1 MAENHHLHHQH
12 HQQQQRHGHDK
23 PKRLYQVWNG
33 SNRFLCGGRLIFG
46 PDVASLFLTTFLIA
60 GPVIAFCIKTYIKIK
75 NDDHADRC
83 YPVLIVA
90 AVLTFLDFSFLFLTS
105 ARDPGIIPRN
115 SRPPESDEASDMP
128 TPSMEWVNG
137 RTPHLKLPR
146 TKDVVVNGQTVKVKY
161 CDTCLLYRP
170 PRVSHCSIC
179 NNCVQRFD
187 HHCPWVGQC
196 IGIRN
201 YRFFFMFIST
211 STILC
216 IYVFTF
222 SWVNLLEEN
231 HSVWKAISHDGVS
244 DFLIIYCFIAVWFVG
259 GLSVFHF
266 YLMCSNQTTYENF
279 RYRYDK
285 KDNPYNRGM
294 LRNLRDIFFSK
305 IPPSRNNFRSFV
317 EEDDHMMMGSFT
329 PNLGEG
335 THGSKEKIDIEM
347 GAKYAD
353 DSRYSLPEILRN
365 LDFDDLDDNLK
376 TKEEGETQ
384 ASDPFFSVEQDL
396 NDSMHS
402 IVVRDGVVESVEESI
417 VEDGVTDSKRSNNVD
432 GYSVVAME
440 DLFFGLYVLKWIADT
455 TVLIF
460 FFLSVIA
467 LIVWYGGL

>member
-1 MAENHHLHHQH
+1 MEIYCVFFAIFQ
-12 HQQQQRHGHDK
+12 
-23 PKRLYQVWNG
+23 
-33 SNRFLCGGRLIFG
+33 RFLCGGRLIFG

-60 GPVIAFCIKTYIKIK
+60 GPVIAFCIKTYAKIK
-75 NDDHADRC
+75 NDDHDHW
-83 YPVLIVA
+83 YPVLIGA
-90 AVLTFLDFSFLFLTS
+90 AVLTILDFSFLFLTS
-105 ARDPGIIPRN
+105 GRDPGIIPRN
-115 SRPPESDEASDMP
+115 SRPPESEEASDMP

-196 IGIRN
+196 IGI
-201 YRFFFMFIST
+201 
-211 STILC
+211 
-216 IYVFTF
+216 
-222 SWVNLLEEN
+222 
-231 HSVWKAISHDGVS
+231 
-244 DFLIIYCFIAVWFVG
+244 
-259 GLSVFHF
+259 
-266 YLMCSNQTTYENF
+266 TTYENF

-294 LRNLRDIFFSK
+294 LRNLREIFFSK

-335 THGSKEKIDIEM
+335 NLGSKEKIDIEM

-365 LDFDDLDDNLK
+365 LDFDELDDNLK
-376 TKEEGETQ
+376 TKEEGERQ
-384 ASDPFFSVEQDL
+384 AFDPFFSVEQDL

-402 IVVRDGVVESVEESI
+402 IVVGDGVVESVEESI
-417 VEDGVTDSKRSNNVD
+417 VEDGVTDSKRSYNVD
-432 GYSVVAME
+432 GVRGSVRSS
-440 DLFFGLYVLKWIADT
+440 T
-455 TVLIF
+455 
-460 FFLSVIA
+460 
-467 LIVWYGGL
+467 GGNEINAVEKPNEVSDSHHNNTPVFQV